1 MQRRTLLKGA
11 VALAASTVLS
21 RRPAFA
27 SGADS
32 RIEVLLDEP
41 LGTISPAV
49 YGHFTELLGAV
60 VYDGIWVGEN
70 SKIPNTAGIRNTIIE
85 KLRQIKAPLV
95 RWPGGCFADGY
106 DWADGIGA
114 PAKRPERAGF
124 WRGEPNTFGTPEF
137 MRFCRLTGAEPYL
150 AANVRSLTPMAFD
163 HWIEYCNA
171 PAEKSSLGRMR
182 ADDGS
187 REPFNVKYW
196 GVGNEAWGCGGNL
209 TPIEYSE
216 EFRKFTAWTPGYGSP
231 LKFIAVG
238 PNSDDLDWTEQFC
251 AATFGGKRGIS
262 PKTVYG
268 WSIHDYTWNLSRG
281 KTDDWDAAK
290 GDALQFDLQDW
301 YEVFRE
307 GGKIE
312 KIMLSNWDVLGQYD
326 PDHHI
331 KLVVDEYGTWYKPG
345 TELDSSHTLGQQI
358 TMRDALLTAQ
368 TLDIFNRHAEKMG
381 IGACAQLINCLNS
394 LFLSHEDKFIV
405 TPNFF
410 VFDMYQSHQGAT
422 SVRTEF
428 SAPQVSYQRD
438 HQTGS
443 FWGLNGSASRRDKT
457 LTLTVVNP
465 HATEPREAE
474 LAIRGGSI
482 SGVESTVLK
491 NPDIHAH
498 NTFDHPEAVAA
509 VAEKVVDTFLGSG
522 QPAFSYSFAAASVTK
537 LSITLA

>member
-1 MQRRTLLKGA
+1 MERRTLLKGA
-11 VALAASTVLS
+11 AALGASMVLS
-21 RRPAFA
+21 RKPVFA

-41 LGTISPAV
+41 VGTISPSV

-70 SKIPNTAGIRNTIIE
+70 SKIPNTGGIRKTIIE
-85 KLRQIKAPLV
+85 KLQQIKAPMV
-95 RWPGGCFADGY
+95 RWPGGCFADSY

-114 PAKRPERAGF
+114 PGKRPERVGF

-137 MRFCRLTGAEPYL
+137 MRFCRLTGAEPYF
-150 AANVRSLTPMAFD
+150 AANVRSLSPMALD

-171 PAEKSSLGRMR
+171 PADKSTLGRMR

-196 GVGNEAWGCGGNL
+196 GIGNEAWGCGGNL
-209 TPIEYSE
+209 TPAEYSE
-216 EFRKFTAWTPGYGSP
+216 AFRKFTAWTPGYGGP

-238 PNSDDLDWTEQFC
+238 PSSDDLDWTEQDC
-251 AATFGGKRGIS
+251 LATFAGKRGIS
-262 PKTVYG
+262 PKSVYG
-268 WSIHDYTWNLSRG
+268 WSIHHYTWNLSRG

-290 GDALQFDLQDW
+290 GDAVKFDLQDW

-307 GGKIE
+307 GGKVE

-326 PDHHI
+326 PDHNI

-345 TELDSSHTLGQQI
+345 SELETSHSLEQQI
-358 TMRDALLTAQ
+358 TLRDALLTAQ

-422 SVRTEF
+422 AVRTEF
-428 SAPQVSYQRD
+428 SAPQVSYVRD
-438 HQTGS
+438 SQPAT
-443 FWGLNGSASRRDKT
+443 FWGLNGSASRKGKT

-465 HATEPREAE
+465 HATEPREADI
-474 LAIRGGSI
+474 AIRGGSP
-482 SGVESTVLK
+482 SSVEITVLK

-498 NTFDHPEAVAA
+498 NTFERPDAVSA
-509 VAEKVVDTFLGSG
+509 VSEKVPQSFLGADR
-522 QPAFSYSFAAASVTK
+522 PTLRYSFAPASVTK
-537 LSITLA
+537 LSMTLG

>member
-1 MQRRTLLKGA
+1 MERRTLLKGA
-11 VALAASTVLS
+11 AALGASMAFG
-21 RRPAFA
+21 RGPIFA

-41 LGTISPAV
+41 LGTISPSV
-49 YGHFTELLGAV
+49 YGHFTEMLGAV
-60 VYDGIWVGEN
+60 VYDGIWVGEG
-70 SKIPNTAGIRNTIIE
+70 SKIPNTAGIRKSVIE
-85 KLRQIKAPLV
+85 KLRQIKAPMV
-95 RWPGGCFADGY
+95 RWPGGCFADSY

-114 PAKRPERAGF
+114 PGKRPERAGF

-137 MRFCRLTGAEPYL
+137 MRFCRLTGAESYF
-150 AANVRSLTPMAFD
+150 AANVRSLSPLAFD
-163 HWIEYCNA
+163 RWVEYCNA
-171 PAEKSSLGRMR
+171 PADKSTLGRVR

-196 GVGNEAWGCGGNL
+196 GIGNETWGCGGNL
-209 TPIEYSE
+209 TPAEYSE
-216 EFRKFTAWTPGYGSP
+216 EFRKFTAWTPGYGEP

-238 PNSDDLDWTEQFC
+238 PGSDDLDWTEQFC
-251 AATFGGKRGIS
+251 LATFAGKRGIS
-262 PKTVYG
+262 PKSVYG
-268 WSIHDYTWNLSRG
+268 WSIHHYTWNLSRG

-290 GDALQFDLQDW
+290 GDAVKFDLQDW

-307 GGKIE
+307 GGKVE

-326 PDHHI
+326 PDHNI

-345 TELDSSHTLGQQI
+345 SELDSSHSLEQQI
-358 TMRDALLTAQ
+358 TLRDALLTAQ

-422 SVRTEF
+422 AVRTEF
-428 SAPQVSYQRD
+428 SAPQVSYLRD
-438 HQTGS
+438 NQPAT
-443 FWGLNGSASRRDKT
+443 FWGLNGSASRKGKT

-465 HATEPREAE
+465 HATEQREADV
-474 LAIRGGSI
+474 AIRGGSP
-482 SGVESTVLK
+482 SSVEITVLK

-498 NTFDHPEAVAA
+498 NTFERPDAVAA
-509 VAEKVVDTFLGSG
+509 VSEKVPESLLGAG
-522 QPAFSYSFAAASVTK
+522 RAPLRYSFAPASVTK
-537 LSITLA
+537 LSMTLG

>member
-1 MQRRTLLKGA
+1 MERRTLLKGA
-11 VALAASTVLS
+11 AALGASIALS
-21 RRPAFA
+21 RKPVFA

-41 LGTISPAV
+41 LGTISPSV

-70 SKIPNTAGIRNTIIE
+70 SKIPNTGGIRKTVIE
-85 KLRQIKAPLV
+85 KLRQIKAPMV

-114 PAKRPERAGF
+114 PEKRPERAGF
-124 WRGEPNTFGTPEF
+124 WRGEPNRFGTPEF
-137 MRFCRLTGAEPYL
+137 MRFCRLTGAEPYF
-150 AANVRSLTPMAFD
+150 AANVRSLSALAFD
-163 HWIEYCNA
+163 RWIEYCNA
-171 PAEKSSLGRMR
+171 PADKSTLGRMR
-182 ADDGS
+182 AGDGS
-187 REPFNVKYW
+187 AEPFKVKYW

-209 TPIEYSE
+209 TPAEYSE
-216 EFRKFTAWTPGYGSP
+216 AFRRFTAWTPGYGGP

-238 PNSDDLDWTEQFC
+238 PSSDDLDWTEQFC
-251 AATFGGKRGIS
+251 LATFGGKRGIS
-262 PKTVYG
+262 PKSVYG
-268 WSIHDYTWNLSRG
+268 WSIHHYTWNLSRG
-281 KTDDWDAAK
+281 KTDNWDAAK
-290 GDALQFDLQDW
+290 GDAVKFDLQDW

-307 GGKIE
+307 GGKVE

-326 PDHHI
+326 PDHNI

-345 TELDSSHTLGQQI
+345 SELDPSHALGQQI
-358 TMRDALLTAQ
+358 TLRDALLTAQ

-410 VFDMYQSHQGAT
+410 VFDMYQTHQGGTA
-422 SVRTEF
+422 VRAEF

-438 HQTGS
+438 SQPAT
-443 FWGLNGSASRRDKT
+443 FWGLNGSASRKDKT

-465 HATEPREAE
+465 HTTEPREADI
-474 LAIRGGSI
+474 AIRGGSP
-482 SGVESTVLK
+482 SSVEITVLK
-491 NPDIHAH
+491 DSDIHAH
-498 NTFDHPEAVAA
+498 NSFEHPDAVAA
-509 VAEKVVDTFLGSG
+509 MSEKAPQLLGG
-522 QPAFSYSFAAASVTK
+522 GRPQLRYVFAPASVTR
-537 LSITLA
+537 LSITLG